1 MAVFFH
7 SGESEI
13 QVEVGDY
20 QEFPKAEAEEAVSV
34 RTPKSR
40 ESEIQ
45 VETGD
50 YQEFPKTEAEEA
62 VSVRT
67 PKSRESEIHVEVGV
81 YQNFPKAEA
90 EEAVSVR
97 TPKSKFRHLSV
108 VLASFGLLCVLQAI
122 LNISLRLALNN
133 NNLQS
138 SYYDLAEE
146 RNNSQ
151 KKPCEETEEERC
163 PHRWLTFGSSC
174 YYTSSERRSWDQSRQ
189 ACLQREADLVIINS
203 REEQDFLSQFA
214 VAAWVGMT
222 DRDEEGI
229 WKWVDGTP
237 VISDRLQWAPGQP
250 DDAFGGEDCGDIRVM
265 LDFIGLNDYNCSAKN
280 SWICEKTLS

>member
-13 QVEVGDY
+13 QVETGDY
-20 QEFPKAEAEEAVSV
+20 QEFPKAEAEEAVS
-34 RTPKSR
+34 
-40 ESEIQ
+40 
-45 VETGD
+45 
-50 YQEFPKTEAEEA
+50 
-62 VSVRT
+62 
-67 PKSRESEIHVEVGV
+67 H
-81 YQNFPKAEA
+81 
-90 EEAVSVR
+90 R

-108 VLASFGLLCVLQAI
+108 VLVSFGLLCILQAI
-122 LNISLRLALNN
+122 LNISLRLAL
-133 NNLQS
+133 
-138 SYYDLAEE
+138 
-146 RNNSQ
+146 
-151 KKPCEETEEERC
+151 KETEEERC
-163 PHRWLTFGSSC
+163 PHSWLTFGSSC
-174 YYTSSERRSWDQSRQ
+174 YYISSKRRSWDQSRQ

-229 WKWVDGTP
+229 WTWVDGTP

-250 DDAFGGEDCGDIRVM
+250 DDTFGGEDCGDIRVM
-265 LDFIGLNDYNCSAKN
+265 PNFIGLNDYNCSAIT